1 MPNSLQ
7 SSWVNFEVNRVSQ
20 SLMIFV
26 GRPYLVNTCLAYSAA
41 VSSPEISSTHGMKIV
56 AFEQSWSVTVSMES
70 YPCDTGSL
78 VMKSTATVSK
88 GVASGLAQMGSSAAL
103 VGRLLTL
110 CR

>member
-1 MPNSLQ
+1 MFGVQGGRISSL
-7 SSWVNFEVNRVSQ
+7 
-20 SLMIFV
+20 
-26 GRPYLVNTCLAYSAA
+26 
-41 VSSPEISSTHGMKIV
+41 EISSTHGMKMV

-88 GVASGLAQMGSSAAL
+88 GVASRFSPDGLERAAL

-110 CR
+110 CH

>member
-1 MPNSLQ
+1 
-7 SSWVNFEVNRVSQ
+7 
-20 SLMIFV
+20 
-26 GRPYLVNTCLAYSAA
+26 
-41 VSSPEISSTHGMKIV
+41 MKIV
-56 AFEQSWSVTVSMES
+56 ALEQSWSVTVSMES
-70 YPCDTGSL
+70 YPCDMGSL